1 MDERINPP
9 VIEDDHD
16 RMPSGSVFLSSLL
29 LFVIGLSGCAVEGQY
44 DNQDWP
50 PHESMRQWEREQAER
65 AAWER
70 EVYRAQQER
79 RHP

>member
-1 MDERINPP
+1 MRY
-9 VIEDDHD
+9 
-16 RMPSGSVFLSSLL
+16 LL

-44 DNQDWP
+44 DNQGWP

-70 EVYRAQQER
+70 EGYRAQQER
-79 RHP
+79 RR